1 MDALSPDD
9 YEAVAKPSVH
19 RVGLTSRSSS
29 TRYQRNDDVDSVLV
43 EVVPAMG
50 VHTVVVPG
58 SAWRAAIWTPG
69 ELKLA
74 LLVLNDKCLTG

>member
-1 MDALSPDD
+1 VGEL
-9 YEAVAKPSVH
+9 VAATLH
-19 RVGLTSRSSS
+19 RFDQLSRSSS
-29 TRYQRNDDVDSVLV
+29 TRYRRDDDVDSFLV

-58 SAWRAAIWTPG
+58 SAWRAAICTPR